1 MEIQITGAGAQTLS
15 LYVPTGASPSFL
27 SITDWEQLPSGQ
39 LKSLLTAQY
48 VTDTDPVDRDFS
60 AFASACA
67 DVGLTISGACVGGGV
82 VAGYFTL
89 SNGVTA
95 GYGPIGSPVFLK
107 GAGASFGDSVRIET
121 AYSASE

>member
-1 MEIQITGAGAQTLS
+1 MEIQITGAGAKTLS
-15 LYVPTGASPSFL
+15 LYVPAGASPNFL
-27 SITDWEQLPSGQ
+27 SITDWEQLPIGQ
-39 LKSLLTAQY
+39 LKSLLTARY
-48 VTDTDPVDRDFS
+48 VTDTDPVDRDFG

-67 DVGLTISGACVGGGV
+67 DVGLTISGARVGGGV
-82 VAGYFTL
+82 VTGYLTL

-107 GAGASFGDSVRIET
+107 GAGVSLGDSVRIET